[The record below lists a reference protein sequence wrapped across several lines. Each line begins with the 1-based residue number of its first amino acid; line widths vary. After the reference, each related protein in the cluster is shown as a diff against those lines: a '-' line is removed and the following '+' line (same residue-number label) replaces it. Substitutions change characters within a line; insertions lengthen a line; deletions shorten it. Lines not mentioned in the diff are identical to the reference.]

1 MLINRE
7 IQLAAQALG
16 DLLHQRSATVTTAES
31 CTGGAI
37 AAAIT
42 AIAGS
47 SSWLEVGL
55 VTYSNRFKQQLLS
68 VSEHTI
74 AQHGVVSE
82 PVVAQM
88 LAGVCALAVA
98 DYGIAVSGI
107 AGPGGATAH
116 KPVGTVCFAW
126 GAPGYQVQT
135 TQCFQGDRDTVR
147 EQAVLFALSGLSQ
160 FLKST
165 G

>member
-1 MLINRE
+1 MLINQE
-7 IQLAAQALG
+7 VQLAAQELG
-16 DLLHQRSATVTTAES
+16 DLLQQRGAVVTTAES

-42 AIAGS
+42 AVAGS
-47 SSWLEVGL
+47 SGWLEVGL

-68 VSEHTI
+68 VSEHSI

-88 LAGVCALAVA
+88 LAGVCAFAAA

-107 AGPGGATAH
+107 AGPGGATVN

-126 GAPGYQVQT
+126 GTPSSQVQT
-135 TQCFQGDRDTVR
+135 TQCFQGDRDAVR
-147 EQAVLFALSGLSQ
+147 EQAVLFALTGLSE

>member
-126 GAPGYQVQT
+126 GAAGCQVQT

-147 EQAVLFALSGLSQ
+147 EQAVLFALTGLSQ